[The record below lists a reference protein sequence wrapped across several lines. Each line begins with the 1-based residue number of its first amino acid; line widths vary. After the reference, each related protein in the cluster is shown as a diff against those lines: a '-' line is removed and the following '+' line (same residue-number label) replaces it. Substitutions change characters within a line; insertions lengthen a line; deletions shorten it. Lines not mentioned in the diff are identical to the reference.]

1 MQMLSALLLFF
12 LLLSCSSFC
21 CANIWPCDLG
31 SRTFCRETEKHLLRL
46 HFAKRLLWCLNNC
59 CQTLKLLEG
68 EGTVLTATMSPV
80 WRCEKGREGK
90 RRQVR
95 LSWSKL
101 FELLELLIRTVARL
115 EAARARVAAGVGAE
129 AVEVVGAGATAAAW
143 HSLPA
148 QKFLANVLS
157 RQASHGHRIMTL
169 LVVFANYASCC
180 CCCCA
185 AAAAVAVACVAASVC
200 RLGQPQRLSLCC
212 HFAFSDCLQLYF
224 DFS

>member
-1 MQMLSALLLFF
+1 M
-12 LLLSCSSFC
+12 
-21 CANIWPCDLG
+21 
-31 SRTFCRETEKHLLRL
+31 
-46 HFAKRLLWCLNNC
+46 
-59 CQTLKLLEG
+59 
-68 EGTVLTATMSPV
+68 LTATMSPV

-115 EAARARVAAGVGAE
+115 EAARAGVAAGVGAE

-180 CCCCA
+180 CCAVAASVA
-185 AAAAVAVACVAASVC
+185 AAAAVACVAASVC